1 MNGLGYWLES
11 STKPNNSEGEVRDK
25 ENLSRKSNL
34 KWVSTIEFHK
44 HKQKKTSK
52 TRQPYYSSSS
62 NVKISPLFLKNDDK
76 LNQDTG
82 TFN

>member
-1 MNGLGYWLES
+1 MCLPTKKHGLGYWLES

-44 HKQKKTSK
+44 HKQKKNLEDK
-52 TRQPYYSSSS
+52 TA
-62 NVKISPLFLKNDDK
+62 LFQQFFQCKN
-76 LNQDTG
+76 
-82 TFN
+82 